1 MKLIVFDLFGTL
13 VKSNL
18 RHSPYRRLVKFGQT
32 HGRPMRSTD
41 ARVIMSLN
49 YGIRE
54 MASYLNINAHSDLLY
69 ELERQIAEEISS
81 LELFED
87 VPETLEYIKS
97 LGIPIAICSNL
108 AQPYGKAI
116 ERLLEGVKFQ
126 KFLSY
131 ELGCIK
137 PDMYMYKNI
146 ADATHVS
153 KEHTLFVGDNY
164 ICDYS
169 GPLKFGFQARHLVR
183 GEQGSDSVIG
193 SLKDVMTILKEKG
206 VDSF

>member
-13 VKSNL
+13 VRSRV
-18 RHSPYRRLVKFGQT
+18 RHSPYRKLIRHGQEQGRSVK
-32 HGRPMRSTD
+32 STD

-49 YGIRE
+49 CGIRE
-54 MASYLNINAHSDLLY
+54 MANYLNINAQSDFLN
-69 ELERQIAEEISS
+69 ELERQIAEEVSS

-97 LGIPIAICSNL
+97 LDLPIALCSNL
-108 AQPYGKAI
+108 AQPYGEVI
-116 ERLLEGVKFQ
+116 EGLLKNVKFQ

-131 ELGCIK
+131 EVGCIK

-146 ADATHVS
+146 ADATNVS

-169 GPLKFGFQARHLVR
+169 GPLEFGFHARHLVR
-183 GEQGSDSVIG
+183 GEQGSGTAIG
-193 SLKDVMTILKEKG
+193 NLRELMAILEKN
-206 VDSF
+206 